1 VDANGEIMGIDD
13 SDSDS
18 SDDSPKKKRPPVPIW
33 AQSPNLRQQLF
44 QQQRID
50 PDSIF
55 SDLVSPNLKGI
66 FLFIKKLWELTNGS
80 QYTKCR

>member
-1 VDANGEIMGIDD
+1 MGIDD

-33 AQSPNLRQQLF
+33 AQSPNLRQQLS

-55 SDLVSPNLKGI
+55 SDLVSPNLKGTYC
-66 FLFIKKLWELTNGS
+66 LTKKLWELTSDNP
-80 QYTKCR
+80 YIKCH